1 MLATGKRCRR
11 IRVALQRGGK
21 RLGVWCYG
29 RAQAR
34 RQPREISRKGRSD
47 PADAFASLLDVT
59 ARARLLDEVRA
70 LAGVGTVTLRCV
82 VELQLA
88 RRMA

>member
-1 MLATGKRCRR
+1 
-11 IRVALQRGGK
+11 
-21 RLGVWCYG
+21 
-29 RAQAR
+29 
-34 RQPREISRKGRSD
+34 
-47 PADAFASLLDVT
+47 LDVT